1 MKIITKISES
11 REEINIFRCVGKR
24 IGFVPTMG
32 YLHEGHLSLVKKC
45 REENDIVV
53 VSIFVNPTQF
63 GAGEDFERYPKDM
76 KNDTDMLQKAGVDF
90 LFAPSA
96 EEMYPT
102 GSSTTISVSGVS
114 DGLCGSSRPGHFDGV
129 ALVVTKLLNIIM
141 PNKAYFGM
149 KDYQQL
155 QVIKRFVTDLN
166 MNTKIIGM
174 PIVREADG
182 LAMSS
187 RNVYLNSEERKSA
200 LCLSRSFA
208 LVHEAIEGGET
219 EVSEVKHIVE
229 SFIKD
234 HPHTRIDYAQF
245 VDPETLKPV
254 KDLSR
259 DFLLALAVYVGK
271 TRLIDNNLFKVM

>member
-76 KNDTDMLQKAGVDF
+76 KKDAAMLLEAGADF
-90 LFAPSA
+90 LFTPSV
-96 EEMYPT
+96 EEIYPA

-141 PNKAYFGM
+141 PHKAYFGM

-155 QVIKRFVTDLN
+155 QVIKRLVADLN

-187 RNVYLNSEERKSA
+187 RNVYLNSEERKAA

-208 LVHEAIEGGET
+208 LVYEAVEGGET

-234 HPHTRIDYAQF
+234 HPHTRIDYVQF

-254 KDLSR
+254 KDLSG

-271 TRLIDNNLFKVM
+271 ARLIDNNLFKVM

>member
-1 MKIITKISES
+1 VKILTKISES
-11 REEINIFRCVGKR
+11 RDEINVFRCVGKR

-63 GAGEDFERYPKDM
+63 GAGEDFERYPKDL
-76 KNDTDMLQKAGVDF
+76 KKDAALLQGAGVDF
-90 LFAPSA
+90 LFTPSV
-96 EEMYPT
+96 EEMYPE
-102 GSSTTISVSGVS
+102 GFSTAISVSGIS

-141 PNKAYFGM
+141 PHKAYFGM

-155 QVIKRFVTDLN
+155 QVIKRFVADLN

-174 PIVREADG
+174 PIIRETDG
-182 LAMSS
+182 LALSS
-187 RNVYLNSEERKSA
+187 RNIYLNADERKSA

-208 LVHEAIEGGET
+208 LVYEALEGGET
-219 EVSEVKHIVE
+219 EVSEVKTIVE
-229 SFIKD
+229 NFIKD
-234 HPHTRIDYAQF
+234 HPHTRIDYVQF

-254 KDLSR
+254 KDLTK

-271 TRLIDNNLFKVM
+271 ARLIDNNIFKVM